1 MALLQLSSHNPQH
14 RLDYDFDDA
23 NFLRINLQD
32 YIRNIY
38 NHPYD
43 QNKVNAI
50 NQLFRSMFS
59 SGSLLLK
66 YIAWCSGEIDGIL
79 PQNEQF
85 NAVTFNNIYMP
96 FLRCLAVSL
105 RYDTAH
111 DFTVVRGTDKC
122 KHDDIYVLGSALGT
136 PGLHGWLYPPL
147 LSNHFKQKLID
158 KFQTPGLPPPP
169 NILQFIANLKDVEIL
184 SDPVNPGTFATA
196 AANLQFCSYHI
207 QDTGIKKNICTIKT
221 TCPNITK
228 CRTIFSMIDSAG
240 CGKGSEPINF
250 FITLQGQIFLYNIG
264 LIFFQSFYTIM
275 REYSKNNPPP
285 APPAAAAAAA
295 AAAPPAAAAAA
306 AAGVPSSFYIYI
318 KTPDYYANF
327 QAFQSGLKAYYLRL
341 NRNHAPNA
349 YISTRGGSKNI
360 FAVNSACNLLKKPIK
375 HSVLNAIFSIPN
387 INNIRANIHNAI
399 FCIMKGY
406 GDFGQ
411 LFYVNLMSSIQVLH
425 EFFID
430 DISESKNIVEL
441 HGQNVV
447 YNPLYKDCILETV
460 DTYLMKLAF
469 VCKTNF
475 ITATP
480 DYRYYLFDNQLPT
493 PITDAITFF
502 KALTHSNYKHHIK
515 TTIADQYIRNLGIV
529 VGGCKHI
536 NNKCKKG
543 KNILQLGA
551 AEGDE
556 EMGKESEILNELIKS
571 TEIYSYSYNEGQ
583 KIELQ
588 TYDEIQRNKEQ
599 KINEI
604 ITFQES
610 PEADLENKELP
621 GIIYPN
627 KIPRIE
633 SLNVL
638 YDLYDTIKVH
648 TFQLYKIDLKIDD
661 KGNFVFVLIKQT
673 ENGEYVEINSST
685 SNISS
690 KEDFFL
696 AQYKAYKDIYST
708 FLDLASESAIK
719 EFIIFVIDHID
730 QILLFSVLFL
740 NKEEYEKSAIIENL
754 NTQILNCKKLESTLA
769 FFCDFYKDILKIAL
783 LNILKYDD
791 NIIRSFIEKMY
802 IYIGSINDYLEQLQK
817 HLESLCEFLKE
828 KFYETDYIEDLF
840 ENIIN
845 LLNYRIEEINNLRE
859 ILEQRY
865 QQVHRQGGKKYKK
878 ISKLLSSQKIYN
890 NLYKKNNSFLQRG
903 GTRERDLN
911 EYYNCISLK
920 DNLLY
925 DKYHVLLIR
934 DFDFDFIEAIK
945 ISEFDKKKEGLVT
958 RSLRMVGHVPKPQT
972 RTSVRSL
979 PPYPLPR
986 EYKTLM
992 AKTLMPKTS
1001 RGGVNYSKTDELK
1014 LDKSIKKYINI
1025 LGRKRCIYTKIGSK
1039 KEYIKTKNQFVLI
1052 KDFIKLHSK
1061 NSIKPSKIIKDTKL
1075 QTLPKPKVNK
1085 ASQEA
1090 QKDIKISPKPKSTP
1104 KVNKAS
1110 QETEKDIN
1118 ISPKSKPKV
1127 NKASLEA
1134 QKDINISPKPKSK
1147 PKVNKAS
1154 QETEKDINIS
1164 PKSKPKV
1171 NKASLEA
1178 QKDINISPKPKSKP
1192 KVNKVK

>member
-1 MALLQLSSHNPQH
+1 MTLQLFSYDPQH

-43 QNKVNAI
+43 QTKVIAI
-50 NQLFRSMFS
+50 NQLFTSMFH
-59 SGSLLLK
+59 SGSLLLE

-79 PQNEQF
+79 PQQNKQF
-85 NAVTFNNIYMP
+85 NAITFNDVYMP

-122 KHDDIYVLGSALGT
+122 KHNDKYVLGSALGT
-136 PGLHGWLYPPL
+136 PSLHGWLYPPL

-169 NILQFIANLKDVEIL
+169 PNILQFINNLQDVKIL
-184 SDPVNPGTFATA
+184 SNPSNPVTFATA
-196 AANLQFCSYHI
+196 AADLQFCSYHI

-275 REYSKNNPPP
+275 KEYCEHNPELEPVTNL
-285 APPAAAAAAA
+285 AV
-295 AAAPPAAAAAA
+295 
-306 AAGVPSSFYIYI
+306 GFYIYI

-360 FAVNSACNLLKKPIK
+360 FAVNSACNLLKETIA
-375 HSVLNAIFSIPN
+375 HSVLNAIFSST
-387 INNIRANIHNAI
+387 INNNITRANIHNAI

-480 DYRYYLFDNQLPT
+480 DYRYYLFDNQLPI

-502 KALTHSNYKHHIK
+502 KALTHSNYKSHIK

-551 AEGDE
+551 AKGDE

-571 TEIYSYSYNEGQ
+571 TEIYSYNEGQ
-583 KIELQ
+583 QKKLQ
-588 TYDEIQRNKEQ
+588 TYDEIRENQRQ

-610 PEADLENKELP
+610 PEAALQYKELP
-621 GIIYPN
+621 GIIDPN

-661 KGNFVFVLIKQT
+661 EGNFVFVLIKQT
-673 ENGEYVEINSST
+673 ENGEYVGINSLT
-685 SNISS
+685 SDISS

-708 FLDLASESAIK
+708 FLDVASESAIK
-719 EFIIFVIDHID
+719 EFIISDRID
-730 QILLFSVLFL
+730 QILLFSVPFL
-740 NKEEYEKSAIIENL
+740 NEGEYEKSAIIENL

-769 FFCDFYKDILKIAL
+769 FFGDFYKDILKIAL

-791 NIIRSFIEKMY
+791 NIKSFIEKMY
-802 IYIGSINDYLEQLQK
+802 IYIDLIKSYLQK
-817 HLESLCEFLKE
+817 LKEHYLESLCKFLKE

-845 LLNYRIEEINNLRE
+845 LLNYRIEEINYLSE

-911 EYYNCISLK
+911 EYYNYISLK
-920 DNLLY
+920 DNLLNK
-925 DKYHVLLIR
+925 KYHVLLIR

-945 ISEFDKKKEGLVT
+945 ISEFDIIKKKLVT
-958 RSLRMVGHVPKPQT
+958 RSLRRFGVEWKPQPIT
-972 RTSVRSL
+972 IRNPTKKSVRSL
-979 PPYPLPR
+979 PPYPPPSK
-986 EYKTLM
+986 Y
-992 AKTLMPKTS
+992 KTS

-1090 QKDIKISPKPKSTP
+1090 QKDI
-1104 KVNKAS
+1104 
-1110 QETEKDIN
+1110 
-1118 ISPKSKPKV
+1118 
-1127 NKASLEA
+1127 
-1134 QKDINISPKPKSK
+1134 NISPKPKSK
-1147 PKVNKAS
+1147 PKVNKAP

>member
-1 MALLQLSSHNPQH
+1 MALELSSHDPQH

-23 NFLRINLQD
+23 KFLRINLQD
-32 YIRNIY
+32 YIRNFK
-38 NHPYD
+38 NPHPYD
-43 QNKVNAI
+43 QTKVNAI
-50 NQLFRSMFS
+50 NQLFTSMFL
-59 SGSLLLK
+59 SGSLLLE

-79 PQNEQF
+79 PNYNKQF
-85 NAVTFNNIYMP
+85 DTNTFNDVYMP

-111 DFTVVRGTDKC
+111 DFTVVRGKDKC
-122 KHDDIYVLGSALGT
+122 KHNDKYVLGRALGH
-136 PGLHGWLYPPL
+136 PSLHGWLDPPL
-147 LSNHFKQKLID
+147 VLNHFKQKLKD
-158 KFQTPGLPPPP
+158 KFPTSQTSQTPQ
-169 NILQFIANLKDVEIL
+169 NIRQFIDNNLKDVKIL
-184 SDPVNPGTFATA
+184 SNPANPVTFATA
-196 AANLQFCSYHI
+196 AADLQFCSYHI

-275 REYSKNNPPP
+275 REHSKNITPQ
-285 APPAAAAAAA
+285 
-295 AAAPPAAAAAA
+295 AA
-306 AAGVPSSFYIYI
+306 AAGVLSSFYIYI
-318 KTPDYYANF
+318 LTPDYYANF
-327 QAFQSGLKAYYLRL
+327 QAFQSGLKAYFLRL
-341 NRNHAPNA
+341 NINHAQNA

-375 HSVLNAIFSIPN
+375 HSILNAIFSIPN

-469 VCKTNF
+469 VCQTNF

-480 DYRYYLFDNQLPT
+480 DYRYYLFDNQLPI

-502 KALTHSNYKHHIK
+502 KALTHSNYKSHIK
-515 TTIADQYIRNLGIV
+515 TTIAGQYILNLGIV

-556 EMGKESEILNELIKS
+556 EMVEEPEILNELIKS
-571 TEIYSYSYNEGQ
+571 TKIYSYNEGQ
-583 KIELQ
+583 KKELQ
-588 TYDEIQRNKEQ
+588 TYDEIQTNKEQ

-604 ITFQES
+604 ITFQQS
-610 PEADLENKELP
+610 SEAALQDKELP
-621 GIIYPN
+621 GIIDPN

-648 TFQLYKIDLKIDD
+648 TFQLYKIDLEIDEQR
-661 KGNFVFVLIKQT
+661 NFVFVLKKQT
-673 ENGEYVEINSST
+673 EDGVYVEIKRFT
-685 SNISS
+685 IDTIEEISI
-690 KEDFFL
+690 EDFFL
-696 AQYKAYKDIYST
+696 YHGKAIYKKYKDIYST
-708 FLDLASESAIK
+708 FLDVASESAIK
-719 EFIIFVIDHID
+719 EFINFVIDHIE
-730 QILLFSVLFL
+730 QILLVSVLFL
-740 NKEEYEKSAIIENL
+740 NEGEYEKSAIIENL

-769 FFCDFYKDILKIAL
+769 FFGDFYKDILKMLFL
-783 LNILKYDD
+783 LNILEYDD
-791 NIIRSFIEKMY
+791 IESFIEKMNIY
-802 IYIGSINDYLEQLQK
+802 IYSINIYLQEINSYLQQLQA
-817 HLESLCEFLKE
+817 HLKSLCKFLE
-828 KFYETDYIEDLF
+828 RNSYETDYIKDLF
-840 ENIIN
+840 KNIIN
-845 LLNYRIEEINNLRE
+845 LLNYRIEEINYLSE
-859 ILEQRY
+859 ILERRY
-865 QQVHRQGGKKYKK
+865 QQVQQQVQQVQQQVQQQVPGGGKKYKK

-903 GTRERDLN
+903 GTRDLIII
-911 EYYNCISLK
+911 EYYNYISSI
-920 DNLLY
+920 DNILY
-925 DKYHVLLIR
+925 KKYHDLLIR
-934 DFDFDFIEAIK
+934 DLDFDFDFIEAIK
-945 ISEFDKKKEGLVT
+945 ISEFDKKKREIVNNFL
-958 RSLRMVGHVPKPQT
+958 RSVIKSIRNPTKK
-972 RTSVRSL
+972 SVRRSL
-979 PPYPLPR
+979 PPPPPR
-986 EYKTLM
+986 GYKTLM
-992 AKTLMPKTS
+992 AKKTS
-1001 RGGVNYSKTDELK
+1001 RGGVKYSKTDELK

-1061 NSIKPSKIIKDTKL
+1061 NSIKPSKTIKDTKL

-1090 QKDIKISPKPKSTP
+1090 QKDIKISPKPKSKP
-1104 KVNKAS
+1104 NVNKAS
-1110 QETEKDIN
+1110 Q
-1118 ISPKSKPKV
+1118 
-1127 NKASLEA
+1127 EA
-1134 QKDINISPKPKSK
+1134 QKDINISPK
-1147 PKVNKAS
+1147 
-1154 QETEKDINIS
+1154 

>member
-1 MALLQLSSHNPQH
+1 MALQLYSHNPQH

-169 NILQFIANLKDVEIL
+169 NILQFINNLKDVEIL
-184 SDPVNPGTFATA
+184 SDPVNTGTFATA

-275 REYSKNNPPP
+275 REYSKNNPTP
-285 APPAAAAAAA
+285 
-295 AAAPPAAAAAA
+295 
-306 AAGVPSSFYIYI
+306 AGVLSSFYIYI
-318 KTPDYYANF
+318 LTPDYYANF
-327 QAFQSGLKAYYLRL
+327 QEFQSGLKAYYLRL
-341 NRNHAPNA
+341 NINHAPTA

-360 FAVNSACNLLKKPIK
+360 FAVNSACNLLKKPIA
-375 HSVLNAIFSIPN
+375 HSVLNAIFSSTN
-387 INNIRANIHNAI
+387 NNITRANIHNAI

-411 LFYVNLMSSIQVLH
+411 LFYVNLMSSIEVIH

-430 DISESKNIVEL
+430 DISESKNIVVL
-441 HGQNVV
+441 YGQNVV

-515 TTIADQYIRNLGIV
+515 TTIADQYISNLGIV

-571 TEIYSYSYNEGQ
+571 TEIYSYNEGQ
-583 KIELQ
+583 QIKLQ
-588 TYDEIQRNKEQ
+588 TYDEIRENQRQ

-621 GIIYPN
+621 GIIDPN

-661 KGNFVFVLIKQT
+661 KGNFVFELIKKT
-673 ENGEYVEINSST
+673 ENGEYVVGINSFT
-685 SNISS
+685 YDISS

-696 AQYKAYKDIYST
+696 AQYKAYKYIYST
-708 FLDLASESAIK
+708 FLDVASESAIK
-719 EFIIFVIDHID
+719 EFIISDRID
-730 QILLFSVLFL
+730 QILLFPMLFL
-740 NKEEYEKSAIIENL
+740 NEGEYENSAIIENL
-754 NTQILNCKKLESTLA
+754 NKQILNCKKLESTLA
-769 FFCDFYKDILKIAL
+769 FFGDFYKDILKIAL

-791 NIIRSFIEKMY
+791 NIIKSFIEKMY
-802 IYIGSINDYLEQLQK
+802 IYINLIKSYLQK
-817 HLESLCEFLKE
+817 LKEHLEPLCKFLKE

-845 LLNYRIEEINNLRE
+845 LLNYRIEEINYLSE

-903 GTRERDLN
+903 GTRDLIIF
-911 EYYNCISLK
+911 EYYKNISK
-920 DNLLY
+920 IDKLLN

-945 ISEFDKKKEGLVT
+945 ISEFDIIKKKLVA
-958 RSLRMVGHVPKPQT
+958 RSLRRFGVVWKPLPQPIT
-972 RTSVRSL
+972 IRNPTKNSVRSL
-979 PPYPLPR
+979 PPYPPPSK
-986 EYKTLM
+986 YKTL
-992 AKTLMPKTS
+992 

-1061 NSIKPSKIIKDTKL
+1061 NSIKPSKPIKDTKL

-1090 QKDIKISPKPKSTP
+1090 QKDINISPKPKSTP